1 MEPSRDKLV
10 SALKEPFDEPLPKA
24 VQDKLLN
31 QPPFVKVPGSFNARY
46 LSSDLSLLEEPT
58 QSSSSIKPNYVY
70 RSGAL
75 AYLKPQGKDAIRQLG
90 IKSIFD
96 LRSEKER
103 ESEPDPAIEGVEAVW
118 YPNTKDNITIIPDT
132 KLKADGTLNVRIS
145 LGPAME
151 ASDSFSLRIT
161 TLSS

>member
-1 MEPSRDKLV
+1 MDPSRDELV
-10 SALKEPFDEPLPKA
+10 SALKEPFDKPLPEPIRNK
-24 VQDKLLN
+24 VLSQL
-31 QPPFVKVPGSFNARY
+31 PFVTIPGSFNARY

-58 QSSSSIKPNYVY
+58 QFSSSIKPNYVY

-75 AYLKPQGKDAIRQLG
+75 AYLKSEGKDAIRQLG
-90 IKSIFD
+90 IKLIFD

-103 ESEPDPAIEGVEAVW
+103 ESEPDPAVEGVEAVW

-145 LGPAME
+145 LGSAME

-161 TLSS
+161 TSSS